1 MFMKKTESVIKRF
14 FDIVVSLL
22 GLIIASPLFFIVGL
36 LIKITLPGPIFFKQ
50 ERVGKDKAPFT
61 IFKFRTMKVDKD
73 AESRMDFSKDAE
85 RLTGLGSFL
94 RRSKIDELPQLIN
107 VLINDMSLVGPRP
120 TIMKQVEL
128 YTDYQLLRLKMKP
141 GMTGLAQ
148 VNGNTAISWEDR
160 IKYDVKYVEHF
171 SLYLDFKILLKT
183 IAIVI
188 FGEEKYKNATR

>member
-1 MFMKKTESVIKRF
+1 MKKIESVIKRF
-14 FDIVVSLL
+14 FDILFSLL
-22 GLIIASPLFFIVGL
+22 GLIITSPLFFIVGL
-36 LIKITLPGPIFFKQ
+36 LIKITLPGPVFFKQ
-50 ERVGKDKAPFT
+50 ERVGKDKATFT

-85 RLTGLGSFL
+85 RLTGLGNFL

-148 VNGNTAISWEDR
+148 VNGNAAISWEDR

>member
-1 MFMKKTESVIKRF
+1 MKKIESVIKRF
-14 FDIVVSLL
+14 FDILFSLL
-22 GLIIASPLFFIVGL
+22 GLIITSPLFFIVGL
-36 LIKITLPGPIFFKQ
+36 LIKITLPGPVFFKQ
-50 ERVGKDKAPFT
+50 ERVGKDKATFT

-85 RLTGLGSFL
+85 RLTGLGNFL
-94 RRSKIDELPQLIN
+94 RRSKID

-148 VNGNTAISWEDR
+148 VNGNAAISWEDR